1 MHAIFYWKNITPT
14 SIKLDLLLVPALAIG
29 FITGVQLVKK
39 IQDEQYRKLVIVL
52 TLIGSVIM
60 LLKN

>member
-1 MHAIFYWKNITPT
+1 MRAPVNET
-14 SIKLDLLLVPALAIG
+14 LAFG
-29 FITGVQLVKK
+29 FIAGVQLVKK
-39 IQDEQYRKLVIVL
+39 IQDEHYRKIVIVL

>member
-1 MHAIFYWKNITPT
+1 
-14 SIKLDLLLVPALAIG
+14 LDLLLLPALAIG
-29 FITGVQLVKK
+29 FIAGVLLVKK

-60 LLKN
+60 LVKS